1 MNKNSIFKHIFTQRD
16 VMTIVEQYTDTL
28 NWGQRVGELLV
39 VIAVLLMAGF
49 FILHQSRDTGF
60 FTARFGTLEK
70 FLLYGPILFRISF
83 SLVKVL
89 TGRHNPAR
97 PFEAATGLLLAVAA
111 VWFLIVFPFD
121 FGHLAD
127 VLPRGLRFA
136 VAWVSNGIGKI
147 VLILQVIAGPIIA
160 ISAMRAYFGG

>member
-1 MNKNSIFKHIFTQRD
+1 MN
-16 VMTIVEQYTDTL
+16 IVEQYTDTL
-28 NWGQRVGELLV
+28 NWVQRAGELLV
-39 VIAVLLMAGF
+39 VVSVVLMAGF

-70 FLLYGPILFRISF
+70 ILLYSPILFRISF
-83 SLVKVL
+83 SLTKAVIGHY
-89 TGRHNPAR
+89 TPAR
-97 PFEAATGLLLAVAA
+97 PFEAATGLLLGVAA

-136 VAWVSNGIGKI
+136 VAWVSNEIGKI
-147 VLILQVIAGPIIA
+147 VLVLQVIAGPIIT
-160 ISAMRAYFGG
+160 ISALRAYFGS